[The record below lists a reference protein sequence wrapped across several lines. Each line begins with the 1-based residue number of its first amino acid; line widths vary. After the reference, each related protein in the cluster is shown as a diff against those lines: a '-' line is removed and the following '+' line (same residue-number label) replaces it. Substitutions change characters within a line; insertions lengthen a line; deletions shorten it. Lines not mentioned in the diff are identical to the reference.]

1 MIEKFSAPP
10 DLSGSAKILTF
21 PPRGRFAVRVSHDQ
35 TAAFAGTQM
44 PRAMRVASGS
54 GWYHEEAIQQAMK
67 EALNAER
74 RGDA

>member
-10 DLSGSAKILTF
+10 ASSGPAKILNF
-21 PPRGRFAVRVSHDQ
+21 PPRGRYAVRGAYDEAGPVE
-35 TAAFAGTQM
+35 GTQL

-54 GWYHEEAIQQAMK
+54 GWYHDEAIQQAMK
-67 EALNAER
+67 EALSGER